1 MGIGG
6 PGLPLNG
13 VPVNCC
19 APSGA
24 IAGAA
29 VTEPAGGGP
38 GVAPSYQLLSG
49 SPLSSLTVLL
59 SLVVAVSDS
68 FLMFPLPDPFP
79 NPGASRD
86 SPLCSSNQRQ

>member
-49 SPLSSLTVLL
+49 SPLSSTVLL
-59 SLVVAVSDS
+59 SLGVAVSDS